1 MDFSILQDIEKKLE
15 KNGEERAE
23 ILQRISTN
31 KTVSDQKDCDIEG
44 EIAEVK
50 ESHEELRRLQE
61 RFSVQVVKNRS

>member
-44 EIAEVK
+44 KIAKVK

>member
-1 MDFSILQDIEKKLE
+1 MDSSILQDIEKKLE

-50 ESHEELRRLQE
+50 ESHKELRRLQE